1 MKNLKQIT
9 LLTLVLGASNVQAG
23 VIPSDI
29 TPLES
34 LGFCASFFQA
44 AAKDEPS
51 DKVKQITK
59 IFLDMYVDEV
69 TTTYPKT
76 EDTKRHIE
84 GVKRI
89 VKREV
94 SYIKSITKDIT
105 DEKAK
110 YNFNYDY
117 GYQLG
122 TECIETHSPKVT
134 KPNEYDL

>member
-9 LLTLVLGASNVQAG
+9 LLTLALGASNVQAG

-44 AAKDEPS
+44 VIKDEPS
-51 DKVKQITK
+51 DEVKQVAKTFVDK
-59 IFLDMYVDEV
+59 YVDEV
-69 TTTYPKT
+69 TTAYPKM

-94 SYIKSITKDIT
+94 AYIESITEDIA

-110 YNFNYDY
+110 FNFNYDY

-122 TECIETHSPKVT
+122 KECVEKHLPKLPTTE
-134 KPNEYDL
+134 EYDL

>member
-9 LLTLVLGASNVQAG
+9 LLTLALGASNVQAG

-34 LGFCASFFQA
+34 LGFCATFFQA
-44 AAKDEPS
+44 VAKDEAS
-51 DKVKQITK
+51 DNIKQVAKT
-59 IFLDMYVDEV
+59 FLDMYVAEV
-69 TTTYPKT
+69 TAAYPKI

-84 GVKRI
+84 KVDRI

-94 SYIKSITKDIT
+94 SYIESIAKDIT
-105 DEKAK
+105 DKKAK
-110 YNFNYDY
+110 FNFNYDY

-122 TECIETHSPKVT
+122 IECIETHSPKLPTT
-134 KPNEYDL
+134 KEYDL